1 MHIVQAFK
9 TGKFVVLAEMNTPKG
24 VDISRFMTDARH
36 IKGRVDAVVVPDM
49 DNGVMRLSAL
59 GGAAA
64 LKQAGI
70 DPFITTYGRDRNRLA
85 IQGDLLAAQVL
96 GVSGILVVNGE
107 AMANSDHRDAK
118 TVNDLDE
125 IGILRCAAQL
135 KAGKDLAGFDL
146 DGAPEW
152 LVGCMLPPIADD
164 AALERE
170 MEMVR
175 TKIQSGA
182 AFIVTPPVFDV
193 KRFEPVARQLK
204 GLGVPVIATV
214 FLIKSVAVA
223 RYIAT
228 NEPGAHLSEEM
239 ITRIR
244 KASERELECIKIA
257 GETLAQLKS
266 TVSGVLIQSMGW
278 EHRLPAILDAAGV

>member
-1 MHIVQAFK
+1 MSIVQAFK

-107 AMANSDHRDAK
+107 VMANSDHRDAK

-125 IGILRCAAQL
+125 IGILRCAVQL

-152 LVGCMLPPIADD
+152 LVGCMLPAVADD

-170 MEMVR
+170 IEMAR

-182 AFIVTPPVFDV
+182 AFIVTPPVFDA
-193 KRFEPVARQLK
+193 KRFEPIAQKLK

-228 NEPGAHLSEEM
+228 NEPGAHLCEET

-266 TVSGVLIQSMGW
+266 SVSGVLIQSMGW